1 MAPAN
6 TDAKETGE
14 VCVETDQNFSTLLST
29 ASQYE
34 ETEEAVE
41 TKAVVDNFVI
51 PSAAVV
57 PTAAVDETP
66 VSTQDPEP
74 VLTAKETLSID
85 LSVLDSKVRK
95 LLKTLH
101 VCLRYK
107 ETTSKPL
114 PEKIDF
120 FGKTLLGQ
128 TSISGF
134 EETLNNSTK
143 SAGFYLD
150 VRFFIIIIM

>member
-1 MAPAN
+1 MAPAPAN
-6 TDAKETGE
+6 IDAKLTGE
-14 VCVETDQNFSTLLST
+14 VCIETDQNFSTLLST

-34 ETEEAVE
+34 ETELIGESKEIVE
-41 TKAVVDNFVI
+41 NVAL
-51 PSAAVV
+51 SATVTNV
-57 PTAAVDETP
+57 ETP
-66 VSTQDPEP
+66 VSTQIQES
-74 VLTAKETLSID
+74 VTAKETLLID

-134 EETLNNSTK
+134 EDTLNNSTK

-150 VRFFIIIIM
+150 VRFMIVIEIE

>member
-1 MAPAN
+1 MQLSTAA
-6 TDAKETGE
+6 ATGE
-14 VCVETDQNFSTLLST
+14 ISIETDQNFSTLLST
-29 ASQYE
+29 ASQYDL
-34 ETEEAVE
+34 VE
-41 TKAVVDNFVI
+41 
-51 PSAAVV
+51 SAASETV
-57 PTAAVDETP
+57 PHIVQPPIANTVGTQSIEEEIKATTTVPIEISAVD
-66 VSTQDPEP
+66 
-74 VLTAKETLSID
+74 LSI
-85 LSVLDSKVRK
+85 LDSKVRK

-107 ETTSKPL
+107 ETTLKPL
-114 PEKIDF
+114 PEKVDF

-150 VRFFIIIIM
+150 VSSTRNLIHIWPLH

>member
-1 MAPAN
+1 VAPAPVI
-6 TDAKETGE
+6 TDAKLTGE
-14 VCVETDQNFSTLLST
+14 VCIETDQNFSTLLST

-34 ETEEAVE
+34 ETEVAGELKEIVE
-41 TKAVVDNFVI
+41 NVAL
-51 PSAAVV
+51 SATVTIV
-57 PTAAVDETP
+57 ETP
-66 VSTQDPEP
+66 VSTQNQEP
-74 VLTAKETLSID
+74 VTAKETFSID

-107 ETTSKPL
+107 ETTSNPL

-134 EETLNNSTK
+134 EDTLNNSTK

-150 VRFFIIIIM
+150 VRFMIAIEI

>member
-1 MAPAN
+1 VENAAAPA
-6 TDAKETGE
+6 
-14 VCVETDQNFSTLLST
+14 
-29 ASQYE
+29 
-34 ETEEAVE
+34 
-41 TKAVVDNFVI
+41 I
-51 PSAAVV
+51 V
-57 PTAAVDETP
+57 PIETP
-66 VSTQDPEP
+66 VAVQDP
-74 VLTAKETLSID
+74 VIAKEPSSKDLSI
-85 LSVLDSKVRK
+85 LDSKVRK

-101 VCLRYK
+101 VCLRYR

-114 PEKIDF
+114 PEKVDF

-150 VRFFIIIIM
+150 VSI